1 MSSFLGP
8 MLDSMLYLQPRNNY
22 EVLCRTFLTPTTG
35 GMRTLSL
42 LVTLP
47 VALIRDSDESNS
59 REKSL
64 FRLTVS
70 RDHFPTVRKTWLQVG
85 KAKQQEQ

>member
-1 MSSFLGP
+1 
-8 MLDSMLYLQPRNNY
+8 MLDPTLYLQPRSNY
-22 EVLCRTFLTPTTG
+22 EVVCRTFLTLTMG
-35 GMRTLSL
+35 GMLTLSF

-47 VALIRDSDESNS
+47 VALIRDSDESNF

-64 FRLTVS
+64 FWLIVS

-85 KAKQQEQ
+85 KATQQEQ